1 MEQELNFV
9 EEADIS
15 KIRREINEIQDL
27 VKEKHVGVVWEAKK
41 RVEDIRSEVGKLG
54 TRHPG
59 AGRFCAKA
67 LEILR
72 EIEQQIERIGSSYP
86 VGSSEE
92 ASTKPFI
99 GKGKFWGPSQG
110 NSVDLFE
117 DWRNPR
123 VRSPEGRLRDAEV
136 DEVEDEK
143 ESCGSVCDKF
153 VEDLE
158 DSANRRRRIVAPSK
172 LTPPTLRVD
181 QVEDLG
187 GQRTTKA
194 AVDTGSKAIDSQKME
209 NLANEFSQLEGPSW
223 WASVNSREA
232 TFKWPPVSPISNPF
246 EEAAAGRDVEKVPQ
260 LISSTIN
267 EDSLSQGAGVKQ
279 EASKAAKRVHW
290 EGHLFQPPS
299 YLVPEGEHPPGSVV
313 GKSFKDPYRGRGKPP
328 SSTLVEDWYPGADH
342 GEMSRDL
349 LERRPRSQIL
359 TEQRFSQDF
368 SLGKSQSLRDFMDR
382 SCRNATYANSSLGTW
397 DCSYPERE
405 TPERSWMTRRTVSEE
420 EEDRRFTL
428 GLARQTWS
436 CQDLTRDGTPAGSR
450 RSGIDNSILNSTQ
463 SREKSPGNY
472 WRDDPP
478 LHRWDGNQSS
488 SWRSTRPSSGVWE
501 NDWSQDMRRPPYPP
515 PYGSWEELRPP
526 RRSVEDRWSSQQHG
540 PRTPIWKWTIPKFD
554 GKEES
559 LPRFLTLLQHYAQA
573 EGATAEDLFR
583 GRIYLFTGD
592 AADFVATNPNIRCW
606 EELVEEL
613 RQYVLG
619 SSSDYDRVR
628 TIERKKQGME
638 SCNVYITK
646 MDLLFRNMR
655 SPPTEVQKVHIILRG
670 MKVHIRQALAGN
682 TSLRTLADLRAAA
695 QQVETISFGIREMHA
710 LDVDPIEPESG
721 GQRNKRSPQEK
732 SKVPPRS
739 GVGIAAGTVASKAKR
754 IVCFRCREV
763 GHYRSECSNPPKVQ
777 CYGCGQDGV
786 LIKDC
791 PACQGN

>member
-1 MEQELNFV
+1 MEWELNFM

-15 KIRREINEIQDL
+15 EIRREINEIQDL
-27 VKEKHVGVVWEAKK
+27 VKRKPVGVVWEAKK
-41 RVEDIRSEVGKLG
+41 RVEDIRSEVEKLG

-59 AGRFCAKA
+59 AGRFCAKV
-67 LEILR
+67 LESLK
-72 EIEQQIERIGSSYP
+72 EIEQEIERIGSSYP
-86 VGSSEE
+86 VGSSKE

-99 GKGKFWGPSQG
+99 GKGKFWGPSQDK
-110 NSVDLFE
+110 SVDLFE

-143 ESCGSVCDKF
+143 ESCGSVCGKF
-153 VEDLE
+153 VEDFE

-172 LTPPTLRVD
+172 LTPPTWRVD

-187 GQRTTKA
+187 GQRSTKA
-194 AVDTGSKAIDSQKME
+194 AVDTGSKAIDSQNME
-209 NLANEFSQLEGPSW
+209 NLVSEFSQLEGPSW
-223 WASVNSREA
+223 WASDVSQKA

-246 EEAAAGRDVEKVPQ
+246 EEAAAGRDFNKVPH

-267 EDSLSQGAGVKQ
+267 EDSVSQGAGVKQ
-279 EASKAAKRVHW
+279 EASKAVKRVHW
-290 EGHLFQPPS
+290 EGHLFQPSS
-299 YLVPEGEHPPGSVV
+299 YLVPEGEHPPERVV
-313 GKSFKDPYRGRGKPP
+313 GKCFNDPYRGRGNPL
-328 SSTLVEDWYPGADH
+328 SSTPVEDGHQGADH
-342 GEMSRDL
+342 KEMSKDL

-368 SLGKSQSLRDFMDR
+368 SLDKSQSLRDFMDR
-382 SCRNATYANSSLGTW
+382 SSRNATYGTSSLDAW
-397 DCSYPERE
+397 NCSYPERE
-405 TPERSWMTRRTVSEE
+405 APERSWMTRRTEPEE
-420 EEDRRFTL
+420 EEDRRFAL

-436 CQDLTRDGTPAGSR
+436 CQDLTRDRTPAGPR
-450 RSGIDNSILNSTQ
+450 RSWVDNSILNSTQ
-463 SREKSPGNY
+463 SRDKSPGNY
-472 WRDDPP
+472 WRD
-478 LHRWDGNQSS
+478 RWDSNQSS
-488 SWRSTRPSSGVWE
+488 SWRSTRPSPGVGE
-501 NDWSQDMRRPPYPP
+501 NYWSHDMRRPPYPP

-573 EGATAEDLFR
+573 EGATADDLFR

-606 EELVEEL
+606 EELVDEL

-695 QQVETISFGIREMHA
+695 QQVETISSGIREMHA

-721 GQRNKRSPQEK
+721 GQRKKQSPPEK

-739 GVGIAAGTVASKAKR
+739 GVGTGTVASKAKR

-777 CYGCGQDGV
+777 CFGCGQDGV